1 MNLLDLLFPKICLGC
16 GSQGGYFCIECKQK
30 IRKTYQICP
39 ICSKPSPFG
48 RTHNFC
54 LTKFSLESL
63 FSFFAYGGIIREAI
77 HKLKYKLVTD
87 LEQEFWRLIKDEIGK
102 KEIEMTVLN
111 QNLKIEKPTVV
122 PIPLYWYKQNLRGFN
137 QSSLFGKRIA
147 CLFDLPFSDKIL
159 VREKNTVSQ
168 TKLTQKEREQ
178 NIKGIFSLA
187 PDILISQDLNILLID
202 DVWTTGS
209 TMKEAARVLRGA
221 GAKKVW
227 GLTVAR

>member
-16 GSQGGYFCIECKQK
+16 GSQGEYFCTECKQK

-54 LTKFSLESL
+54 LSKFSLEGL
-63 FSFFAYGGIIREAI
+63 FSFFAYGGIIREAV

-111 QNLKIEKPTVV
+111 QNLKKEKPTVV

-147 CLFDLPFSDKIL
+147 GHFKLQFSDKLL
-159 VREKNTVSQ
+159 VRRNNSVSQ
-168 TKLTQKEREQ
+168 TKLTKEEREK
-178 NIKGIFSLA
+178 NIKGIFS
-187 PDILISQDLNILLID
+187 ISPNLLTSYLPNVLLVD

-209 TMKEAARVLRGA
+209 TMKEAARVLKEA
-221 GAKKVW
+221 GVKKVW